1 MKKILILGCGG
12 FIGKNLSLFFSKK
25 KNIELH
31 GTYHL
36 TKPKIKN
43 IKLHQLNI
51 LNRNKTNKLFKNK
64 DIVINCAA
72 ITSGAKDIISKP
84 YIHVTDNN
92 IINSIV
98 VESSFKNQIKHLIML
113 SCTLMYESSNLP
125 LKENDLNLNKPIYN
139 KYFGGAWMK
148 IYMEKMSEFFSKISK
163 TKFTVIRHSNI
174 YGPHDK
180 FDLKRSHVFGA
191 SINKVINSNNKVTIL
206 GKGEEKRDLLYI
218 DDLVNFIEKVIS
230 KQKNNFRIYNCGYGE
245 YVSVNFLVK
254 KIIQIS
260 GKKLMINHKKNFE
273 SLNTKVKLNCRLAF
287 KELNWKP
294 KVTLNKGIEKTI
306 NWYKENYIKK

>member
-1 MKKILILGCGG
+1 MWWFYWKKP
-12 FIGKNLSLFFSKK
+12 FDFFFKK

-31 GTYHL
+31 GTYHH

-43 IKLHQLNI
+43 IKLYKLDV

-113 SCTLMYESSNLP
+113 SCTLMYESSNTS
-125 LKENDLNLNKPIYN
+125 LKESDLNLNKAIYN

-163 TKFTVIRHSNI
+163 TKFTIIRHSNI

-180 FDLKRSHVFGA
+180 FDLKKSHVFGA

-218 DDLVNFIEKVIS
+218 DDLVNFIEKTIS
-230 KQKNNFRIYNCGYGE
+230 KQKNKFRIYNCGYGE

-260 GKKLMINHKKNFE
+260 GKKLKINHKKNFD
-273 SLNTKVKLNCRLAF
+273 SLNTKVKLNCKLAL

-306 NWYKENYIKK
+306 NWYKENYIKN